1 MPFSIVAIFSKSA
14 TFLKN
19 AVSTRVFQAMC
30 TTYIN
35 ILKKTSYWFCLYSL
49 FCTNI
54 WDFVL
59 FKQAGTH
66 RSQNKNFYISYG
78 SLPVMYVSPDTKS
91 SPQHSYLVCCLPI
104 VSGEIQRVIALIYGS
119 GDPGARTHAGAQNK
133 TTSNFFSCPFWIQRI
148 FLLSLSFYLSL
159 TVDFEFHLSG
169 R

>member
-1 MPFSIVAIFSKSA
+1 MPFSIVVIFSKSA

-19 AVSTRVFQAMC
+19 AVTTRVFQAMC
-30 TTYIN
+30 TTFIN
-35 ILKKTSYWFCLYSL
+35 ILKKTSYWFCRLFSILYKHL
-49 FCTNI
+49 RFC
-54 WDFVL
+54 FV
-59 FKQAGTH
+59 QTS
-66 RSQNKNFYISYG
+66 RSQNKNFYISNG

-133 TTSNFFSCPFWIQRI
+133 TTSNFFSCPFWFQRI